1 MQRMR
6 NGFTLIELMIVV
18 AIMGV
23 LASMAISSYQTY
35 TIRAQ
40 VSEAL
45 SMAAGA
51 KTPVIDAFNN
61 TGTPPLNRAAAGM
74 TPNPTDTKGAYVASV
89 NVDNGRV
96 DVKFGNNAHQEIFD
110 KTLSLT
116 PYMSG
121 TGSFIWRCGLAP
133 EPLDTQ
139 ILSNSGGDV
148 VAVYVEPDIQARYL
162 PKSCKP

>member
-1 MQRMR
+1 MVGMK

-18 AIMGV
+18 AIMGI
-23 LASMAISSYQTY
+23 LASLAISSYQTY

-45 SMAAGA
+45 TMAAGA

-61 TGTPPLNRAAAGM
+61 AGRPPVDRSAAGM
-74 TPNPTDTKGAYVASV
+74 TPNITDTRGAYVESV
-89 NVDNGRV
+89 AIANGRV
-96 DVKFGNNAHQEIFD
+96 DVKFGGKAHQAIYG
-110 KTLSLT
+110 KTLYLT

-121 TGSFIWRCGLAP
+121 TGSFIWRCGLAA
-133 EPLDTQ
+133 EPPDTA
-139 ILSNSGGDV
+139 ILSGGGIE
-148 VAVYVEPDIQARYL
+148 AVYVAPDIPARYL

>member
-18 AIMGV
+18 AIMGI
-23 LASMAISSYQTY
+23 LASMAISTYQTY

-40 VSEAL
+40 VAEAV

-61 TGTPPLNRAAAGM
+61 SGRPPANRSAAGM
-74 TPNPTDTKGAYVASV
+74 TPDPEDTKGSYVQSV
-89 NVDNGRV
+89 NIVKGRV
-96 DVKFGNNAHQEIFD
+96 DVEFGNNAHQEIFG

-121 TGSFIWRCGLAP
+121 TGSFIWRCGLALAP
-133 EPLDTQ
+133 EAD
-139 ILSNSGGDV
+139 IMAGGGDETE
-148 VAVYVEPDIQARYL
+148 YIEPDIPARYL

>member
-18 AIMGV
+18 AIMGI
-23 LASMAISSYQTY
+23 LASMAISTYQTY

-40 VSEAL
+40 VTEAL

-51 KTPVIDAFNN
+51 KTPVIDSFND
-61 TGTPPLNRAAAGM
+61 TGRPPAGRSEAGM
-74 TPNPTDTKGAYVASV
+74 TPTPTDTRGAYVASV
-89 NVDNGRV
+89 DIDTGRV
-96 DVKFGNNAHQEIFD
+96 DVKFGNNAHQAIFD

-121 TGSFIWRCGLAP
+121 TGSFIWRCGLAAVTP
-133 EPLDTQ
+133 GTVVM
-139 ILSNSGGDV
+139 SGGGV
-148 VAVYVEPDIQARYL
+148 ETVYLAPDIPARYL
-162 PKSCKP
+162 PRSCKL

>member
-1 MQRMR
+1 MNRMK

-18 AIMGV
+18 AIMGI
-23 LASMAISSYQTY
+23 LASLAISSYQTY

-45 SMAAGA
+45 NMAAGA

-61 TGTPPLNRAAAGM
+61 SGRPPADRSAAGM
-74 TPNPTDTKGAYVASV
+74 TPTATDTRGSFVASV
-89 NVDNGRV
+89 DVDNGRV
-96 DVKFGNNAHQEIFD
+96 DVKFGNNAHQAIFD

-121 TGSFIWRCGLAP
+121 TGSFIWRCGLAA
-133 EPLDTQ
+133 EPADTA
-139 ILSNSGGDV
+139 ILSGGGVD
-148 VAVYVEPDIQARYL
+148 AVYVTPDIPARYL

>member
-1 MQRMR
+1 MKNFR

-18 AIMGV
+18 AIMGI
-23 LASMAISSYQTY
+23 LASLAISSYQTY
-35 TIRAQ
+35 TIRSQ

-51 KTPVIDAFNN
+51 KTPIIDAYNQ
-61 TGTPPLNRAAAGM
+61 TGKPPADRSEAGM
-74 TPNPTDTKGAYVASV
+74 SATATDTRGSYVESV
-89 NVDNGRV
+89 DVDNGRV
-96 DVKFGNNAHQEIFD
+96 DVKFGGNAHQAIFG

-121 TGSFIWRCGLAP
+121 TGSFIWRCGAAP
-133 EPLDTQ
+133 APADAAVL
-139 ILSNSGGDV
+139 SGGG
-148 VAVYVEPDIQARYL
+148 VASVHVDPEVETRYL

>member
-51 KTPVIDAFNN
+51 KTPVIDSFNN
-61 TGTPPLNRAAAGM
+61 TGRPPLDRAAAGM
-74 TPNPTDTKGAYVASV
+74 TSTPSDTRGAYVASV
-89 NVDNGRV
+89 NVVKGRV
-96 DVKFGNNAHQEIFD
+96 DVKFGNKSHQAIFD

-116 PYMSG
+116 PYLSG
-121 TGSFIWRCGLAP
+121 TGSYIWRCGLAA
-133 EPLDTQ
+133 EPADTD
-139 ILSNSGGDV
+139 IMSGGGV
-148 VAVYVEPDIQARYL
+148 ETVYVEPDIPARYL
-162 PKSCKP
+162 AKSCKP

>member
-1 MQRMR
+1 MK

-18 AIMGV
+18 AIMGI
-23 LASMAISSYQTY
+23 LASLAISSYQTY

-45 SMAAGA
+45 NMAAGA

-61 TGTPPLNRAAAGM
+61 TGRPPADRSAAGM
-74 TPNPTDTKGAYVASV
+74 TSTATDTRGSFVESV
-89 NVDNGRV
+89 DIDNGRV
-96 DVKFGNNAHQEIFD
+96 DIKFGNNAHQAIFG
-110 KTLSLT
+110 KSISLT

-133 EPLDTQ
+133 EPADTE
-139 ILSNSGGDV
+139 ILGGGGV
-148 VAVYVEPDIQARYL
+148 EAVYAAPDIPARYL
-162 PKSCKP
+162 PKSCKL

>member
-1 MQRMR
+1 MNRMK

-18 AIMGV
+18 AIMGI
-23 LASMAISSYQTY
+23 LASLAISSYQTY

-45 SMAAGA
+45 NMAAGA

-61 TGTPPLNRAAAGM
+61 SGRPPADRSEAGM
-74 TPNPTDTKGAYVASV
+74 TSAATDTRGSYVESV
-89 NVDNGRV
+89 DVDNGRV
-96 DVKFGNNAHQEIFD
+96 DIKFGNSAHQAIFG

-121 TGSFIWRCGLAP
+121 TGSFIWRCGLAA
-133 EPLDTQ
+133 EPPDTE
-139 ILSNSGGDV
+139 ILGGGGV
-148 VAVYVEPDIQARYL
+148 EAVYTAPDLPARYL
-162 PKSCKP
+162 PKSCKL

>member
-23 LASMAISSYQTY
+23 LASLAISTYQTY

-40 VSEAL
+40 VAEAV
-45 SMAAGA
+45 SMGGSA
-51 KTPVIDAFNN
+51 KTPVVDAFNN
-61 TGTPPLNRAAAGM
+61 TGTPPTDRSAAGM
-74 TPNPTDTKGAYVASV
+74 TPTATDTRGNYVASV
-89 NVDNGRV
+89 SVVNGRV

-121 TGSFIWRCGLAP
+121 TGSFIWRCGLAE
-133 EPLDTQ
+133 EPVGAN
-139 ILSNSGGDV
+139 ISVMKGGGV
-148 VAVYVEPDIQARYL
+148 ESVYVEPDIPARYL
-162 PKSCKP
+162 PKGCRP